1 MFQKLKEKIQQILI
15 SPKPTQ
21 SQFQEL
27 YEACDGKGREEGTRE
42 DSQIWPANHFGRAS
56 QLDLDL
62 DLRFHSQKSQSKDF
76 V

>member
-1 MFQKLKEKIQQILI
+1 MFQKLKENIQQILI

-42 DSQIWPANHFGRAS
+42 DSQIWPAHHFGCAS

-62 DLRFHSQKSQSKDF
+62 DFNYESKSKTKDL

>member
-27 YEACDGKGREEGTRE
+27 YEAYDGKGREEGTRE
-42 DSQIWPANHFGRAS
+42 DSQIWPAHHFGRAS

-62 DLRFHSQKSQSKDF
+62 DLRFHNQKSKSKDF